1 MEAVNR
7 IIRTSTYMYDRGKKT
22 NIFKYTFCCRFTRV
36 NNVSKRLWVFALAK
50 LILNN
55 IIFIEQFPEDK
66 LFFGRI

>member
-36 NNVSKRLWVFALAK
+36 NNVFQALMGVCVYETHLKQHHFYCA
-50 LILNN
+50 I
-55 IIFIEQFPEDK
+55 P
-66 LFFGRI
+66 